1 MEAFSLKCRVAV
13 AEISNNSQPPSL
25 VVGIGASAGGLEPL
39 EQFFSAVPLDTG
51 MAFVVIQHLSPDY
64 PSLMSELLA
73 RHTRLPIRRV
83 EDNMA
88 VHGDAVYLI
97 PPRKNMVVEDGMLR
111 LSEQSRVEEHPPLPI
126 DIFFK
131 SLASDLGEKAVA
143 IVLSG
148 TGTDGSRGV
157 KAIKDGGGLVLVQ
170 DEFTAKFNGM
180 PRAAIDSGT
189 VDAAFTPAE
198 MPGYL
203 VAYRDDPSAKPL
215 PEDEET
221 DLEGIDAVL
230 SLLNRQYEIDFSLY
244 KPATVHRRIERRIL
258 LGPEPTIDAYVDRL
272 RDDPTE
278 LNRLYKDL
286 LIGVTQFFRDAAAY
300 DSLQKHVIPNIFQAH
315 GSDEEIRI
323 WIAGCATGE
332 EAYSMAILF
341 DEARRKLG
349 REHQP
354 VRIFATDAHR
364 TSIEFAAA
372 GRYDAE
378 SLREVMPDRLS
389 TYFAPVGS
397 KFQVVPKLRQMIT
410 FAPQNMISDAPFT
423 RMDLVTCR
431 NVLIYFRQPVQ
442 TQVISLLHF
451 ALNTGGFLFLG
462 PSETTQPFRD
472 EFEAMDPHWRIYRK
486 RRDVRLL
493 SPTRLPTRTPTLSV
507 PSRSSIPAGSPAALG
522 PDLRLLRVY
531 DLLLQDAIDASVLI
545 NERREVVHVFGN
557 ARNLLKLPIGR
568 RAYDV
573 VSMLDEPLKP
583 AVSAAIQKC
592 WQQREEV
599 SVGVARLDDRTV
611 IQISARPITTVVDA
625 EMYTL
630 IKLQREDRPAPEPSH
645 SEEQASEFTFDSEG
659 ANQKRVLDL
668 EQELQYTK
676 ENLQTTI
683 EELETSNEE
692 LNATNE
698 ELIASNEELQSTNEE
713 LHSVNEE
720 LHTVNAEYQQKIT
733 ELTQL
738 TDDMN
743 NLLASSEIGTLFVDR
758 SLRIR
763 RFTPAMEGLMKVRD
777 ADIGRRFDEI
787 SPKFQH
793 ESLLEDA
800 RQAIETGETRQ
811 VEVPSKDAEHSYLLR
826 INPYRLA
833 NGNIDGLVLTFV
845 DITQLRLAERRLA
858 ESEERFK
865 LAANNTPLMIWL
877 TDEGG
882 QLAWI
887 SDSWLAFVG
896 KPLESQI
903 GYGWGSVAHPDDVE
917 QLNEAW
923 RTTVTDRARWDHEFR
938 VLSKDGTPRWFYGT
952 GQPRFGD
959 DGQFLGHIGT
969 ITDITDLRR
978 TQQELLSVTQR
989 FEAFMSNSPAM
1000 KWAVDEDGRFV
1011 FMNATYERLMGV
1023 KAEDSIGKQP
1033 VDTLAQKTI
1042 ETMLHRSEETGDQ
1055 PQELTFEIEVTAGEV
1070 TREFLVTN
1078 FVFHEPGGR
1087 KLIGGSALDI
1097 TSLKQTQRELAESS
1111 ERLGLALRSSNSG
1124 LWDLNVRTGEMYFS
1138 DMYYGMIGYGPGE
1151 LPASFETWE
1160 ELVHPDDLR
1169 EAKERIERCVS
1180 GEADSY
1186 RSTFRMLCKDEAY
1199 RWVVSIG
1206 ETTDHGPDGKPAR
1219 ITGLHLDVDD
1229 LKTTQLALE
1238 ELNAELEDRVRQRTA
1253 ELIESEQRFQAVAD
1267 NAPIILWVNDQ
1278 ADAMV
1283 WGNRGWL
1290 EFTGQEEARISCE
1303 RWLEVVHEDDL
1314 GAMREA
1320 WEKAIK
1326 TSKSWGYEFRARRHD
1341 GEYRW
1346 MFMHGMP
1353 QYREDGG
1360 CIGYV
1365 GTIVDVTDRREAQE
1379 QLKQAHG
1386 ELERRVAERTSE
1398 LQVNVESL
1406 AARNRELDQFA
1417 HAASHDLRSPLRT
1430 ILGFAEHLREAET
1443 LSDGEEGV
1451 AAIDRITAAAERM
1464 SRLID
1469 SLLLFA
1475 TVGRGE
1481 LRLETIDPA
1490 AVLNQVLSDLAQEI
1504 EAAGAQ
1510 VIVSEPL
1517 PMIVGD
1523 PSMIR
1528 SVFQNLISNAVKYRR
1543 DEPPRVEVSGAQE
1556 DDSYRFSVSDNGSG
1570 LRAEDVER
1578 AFEPF
1583 QRLHPGKQ
1591 NRGTGIGL
1599 SICRRVVERHG
1610 GSISARSEPNRGTVF
1625 TFTIPHREAQ
1635 KDKSWP
1641 PTTPIRPS

>member
-1 MEAFSLKCRVAV
+1 MSDLSVKLKA
-13 AEISNNSQPPSL
+13 PSL

-39 EQFFSAVPLDTG
+39 EQFFNAVPLDTG
-51 MAFVVIQHLSPDY
+51 MAFVVVQHLSPDY

-73 RHTRLPIRRV
+73 RHTKLPIHRV
-83 EDNMA
+83 EDHMA
-88 VHGDAVYLI
+88 VHGDAIYLI
-97 PPRKNMVVEDGMLR
+97 PPRKNMVVEEGMLR
-111 LSEQSRVEEHPPLPI
+111 LSEQSREDEHPPLPI

-131 SLASDLGEKAVA
+131 SLASDQGKQAVA
-143 IVLSG
+143 VVLSG

-157 KAIKDGGGLVLVQ
+157 KAIKDAGGLVLVQ

-189 VDAAFTPAE
+189 VDAAFTPSE

-203 VAYRDDPSAKPL
+203 VAYRDDPSAKP
-215 PEDEET
+215 PPDDEESG
-221 DLEGIDAVL
+221 LEGIDAVL
-230 SLLNRQYEIDFSLY
+230 NLLNRHHEIDFSLY

-258 LGPEPTIDAYVDRL
+258 LGPEPTIDAYVERL
-272 RDDPTE
+272 RGDPSE

-286 LIGVTQFFRDAAAY
+286 LIGVTQFFRDSAAY
-300 DSLQKHVIPNIFQAH
+300 ESLQKHVIPNIFQARAR
-315 GSDEEIRI
+315 GEEIRI
-323 WIAGCATGE
+323 WVAGCATGE

-349 REHQP
+349 RENQP
-354 VRIFATDAHR
+354 IRIFATDAHR
-364 TSIEFAAA
+364 SSIDYAAA
-372 GRYDAE
+372 GRYEAD
-378 SLREVMPDRLS
+378 SLREVMPDRLG

-397 KFQVVPKLRQMIT
+397 EFQVVPKLRQMIT

-451 ALNTGGFLFLG
+451 ALNTGSFLFLG

-493 SPTRLPTRTPTLSV
+493 SPTRVPTRTPTLSV
-507 PSRSSIPAGSPAALG
+507 PSRNTIPAVSPAALG

-599 SVGVARLDDRTV
+599 SVGVARLDDQTV
-611 IQISARPITTVVDA
+611 IQVSARPITTVIDA

-630 IKLQREDRPAPEPSH
+630 IKLQHEDRPAPEPRL
-645 SEEQASEFTFDSEG
+645 SEEPASEFTFDSEG

-733 ELTQL
+733 ELTRL

-763 RFTPAMEGLMKVRD
+763 RFTPAMEGLMKVRA
-777 ADIGRRFDEI
+777 ADVGRRFDEI

-811 VEVPSKDAEHSYLLR
+811 VEVPSKDAERSYLLR

-845 DITQLRLAERRLA
+845 DITELRVTERRLA

-882 QLAWI
+882 HLAWI
-887 SDSWLAFVG
+887 SESWLAFVG

-903 GYGWGSVAHPDDVE
+903 GFGWGSVAHPEDAED
-917 QLNEAW
+917 LDKAW
-923 RTTVTDRARWDHEFR
+923 RATVADRTRWDHEFR
-938 VLSKDGTPRWFYGT
+938 VLSKDGTPRWCYGT
-952 GQPRFGD
+952 GQPRFDD

-978 TQQELLSVTQR
+978 TQQELLSVTER

-1023 KAEDSIGKQP
+1023 KAEDSIGRQP
-1033 VDTLAQKTI
+1033 TDMLAQKTV
-1042 ETMLHRSEETGDQ
+1042 ETMLQKSGETGGQ
-1055 PQELTFEIEVTAGEV
+1055 PAKEPDELTFEIEVAVGEV

-1124 LWDLNVRTGEMYFS
+1124 LWDWNVRTGEMYFS

-1151 LPASFETWE
+1151 LPASFQTWE
-1160 ELVHPDDLR
+1160 ELVHPEDLGQ
-1169 EAKERIERCVS
+1169 AKEKIDRCVS

-1186 RSTFRMLCKDEAY
+1186 RSTFRMLCKDDSY

-1219 ITGLHLDVDD
+1219 ITGLHLDIDD
-1229 LKTTQLALE
+1229 LKTTQLALQ

-1267 NAPIILWVNDQ
+1267 NAPIMLWVNDQ

-1290 EFTGQEEARISCE
+1290 EFTGQEHARVSCE
-1303 RWLEVVHEDDL
+1303 RWLEVVHPDDL
-1314 GAMREA
+1314 GAMRGA
-1320 WEKAIK
+1320 WEQAIE
-1326 TSKSWGYEFRARRHD
+1326 TNQSWGYEFRARHHD
-1341 GEYRW
+1341 GDYRW

-1379 QLKQAHG
+1379 QLKQAHD
-1386 ELERRVAERTSE
+1386 ELERRVVERTSE

-1430 ILGFAEHLREAET
+1430 ILGFAEHLRELDAEAEGRDD
-1443 LSDGEEGV
+1443 DGID
-1451 AAIDRITAAAERM
+1451 AINRITSAAERM

-1481 LRLETIDPA
+1481 LRMEVIDPGG
-1490 AVLNQVLSDLAQEI
+1490 VVSQVRSDLAQEI
-1504 EAAGAQ
+1504 EAAGAE
-1510 VIVSEPL
+1510 VLIAGDL
-1517 PMIVGD
+1517 PPIVGD

-1528 SVFQNLISNAVKYRR
+1528 SVFQNLISNAIKYRR
-1543 DEPPRVEVSGAQE
+1543 DEPPRIEVSGDTNGEFLSIAV
-1556 DDSYRFSVSDNGSG
+1556 RDNGSG
-1570 LRAEDVER
+1570 LQVEDIDR

-1599 SICRRVVERHG
+1599 SICRRVIERHG
-1610 GSISARSEPNRGTVF
+1610 GTICAESQPNQGTTF
-1625 TFTIPHREAQ
+1625 TFTLPIREAP
-1635 KDKSWP
+1635 KG
-1641 PTTPIRPS
+1641 